1 MSKLRVGVLDDSAIC
16 RVQLRAFLEADGD
29 IEVVCEAPSGENAL
43 ALLEA
48 NRPQL
53 LVVDL
58 TMPTMDGH
66 ATISHVMANAP
77 LPILVV
83 TGEPLGPE
91 RSAVF
96 ESIRRGA
103 LDLAE
108 KPSGTDIA
116 AQRELRAAVR
126 RLARVPVVRHVAGK
140 LQHRPATIPLPS
152 CFPPAIQ
159 GSVSP
164 LVVGIASSAGGPV
177 ALAGLIGALPADFPA
192 AILVVQH
199 LPESFSAAFVD
210 FLASRSRLRVVA
222 VKDPQTLKSSTV
234 YLSSGDAHLEL
245 VGRDQVAL
253 SSAPPQD
260 GHRPSADILLHSIA
274 RHCGGRAAGVVL
286 SGMGEDGAKGLLR
299 LRSQGGL
306 CLAQDKESCAVWG
319 MPKAALEN
327 GAAEQSLPP
336 LAISDVLCTWA
347 HSASKASKQ

>member
-1 MSKLRVGVLDDSAIC
+1 LDDSALC
-16 RVQLRAFLEADGD
+16 RAQLRSFLEAEGD

-83 TGEPLGPE
+83 TGERLDKG

-108 KPSGTDIA
+108 KPSGSDTA
-116 AQRELRAAVR
+116 AQQELRAAVR

-140 LQHRPATIPLPS
+140 LNHRPATIPLPS
-152 CFPPAIQ
+152 RFPPAIK
-159 GSVSP
+159 GDASP

-177 ALAGLIGALPADFPA
+177 ALANLMGALPVDFPA

-199 LPESFSAAFVD
+199 LPESFAAAFVD

-222 VKDPQTLKSSTV
+222 VKGSELLKAGTV
-234 YLSSGDAHLEL
+234 YLSSSDAHLEL
-245 VGRDQVAL
+245 VGHDRVAL
-253 SSAPPQD
+253 SSEPPLD
-260 GHRPSADILLHSIA
+260 GHRPSADVLLHSIA
-274 RHCGGRAAGVVL
+274 RHCGNRAAGVIL

-299 LRSQGGL
+299 LRSKGGL

-336 LAISDVLCTWA
+336 LAISDVLCTWV
-347 HSASKASKQ
+347 HSASKVSQR

>member
-1 MSKLRVGVLDDSAIC
+1 VSKLRVGVLDDSAIC
-16 RVQLRAFLEADGD
+16 RAQLRTFLEADGD

-43 ALLEA
+43 ALLA
-48 NRPQL
+48 SSRPQL

-66 ATISHVMANAP
+66 STISVVMANAP

-83 TGEPLGPE
+83 TGETLGPE

-108 KPSGTDIA
+108 KPSGTDVV

-140 LQHRPATIPLPS
+140 LNHRPATIPLPS
-152 CFPPAIQ
+152 RFPPSIK
-159 GSVSP
+159 GDTTP

-177 ALAGLIGALPADFPA
+177 ALAGLIGALPSSFHA

-199 LPESFSAAFVD
+199 LPESFAAAFVD
-210 FLASRSRLRVVA
+210 FLASRSQLKVVS
-222 VKDPQTLKSSTV
+222 VGKMETLTPGAV
-234 YLSSGDAHLEL
+234 YLSNGDAHLEM
-245 VGRDQVAL
+245 VGRDRVGL
-253 SSAPPQD
+253 SLAPPYG
-260 GHRPSADILLHSIA
+260 GHRPSADVLFHSMA
-274 RHCGGRAAGVVL
+274 RHSGSRAAGVVL
-286 SGMGEDGAKGLLR
+286 SGMGEDGAEGLLA
-299 LRSQGGL
+299 LRSSGGL

-319 MPKAALEN
+319 MPRAALEN

-336 LAISDVLCTWA
+336 LAISDVLRTWV
-347 HSASKASKQ
+347 HSSSRASVS